1 MKNFQCKKCAT
12 ALQSERMPS
21 SFNCPKG
28 GMHQWTDLGEVGLN
42 NYQCKKCGLL
52 LKSKNT
58 PSSFNCPSGGMH
70 QWTKL

>member
-1 MKNFQCKKCAT
+1 MKNYQCSKCGT
-12 ALQSERMPS
+12 ALQSDKTPS
-21 SFNCPKG
+21 TFNCPKG
-28 GMHQWTDLGEVGLN
+28 GYHQWTDLGEVGPN

-58 PSSFNCPSGGMH
+58 PSASNCPSGGYH